1 MLQAGA
7 LHNGPLSL
15 VQPLLST
22 EMININDQISAY
34 NVLIADKQDE
44 LDNAQVRYQELNEN
58 TKDRIR
64 AMEEDGSL
72 TYPYTVPENCVFVL
86 GDYRTRATDSRLLAH
101 LREDARLP
109 VSQLATLL
117 DIPRAQ
123 VYARLERLEADGII
137 EGYTVRLGSAFSKTR
152 MRAHVMIK
160 TLPRQGQAAETGL
173 AEIAEVSAIY
183 AISGEYDII
192 ALVEAADSVAMNDL
206 LDRIGMLD
214 GVERT
219 TTSVILATKLER

>member
-1 MLQAGA
+1 MISRKGA
-7 LHNGPLSL
+7 PTELDATDNR
-15 VQPLLST
+15 LLS
-22 EMININDQISAY
+22 
-34 NVLIADKQDE
+34 
-44 LDNAQVRYQELNEN
+44 
-58 TKDRIR
+58 
-64 AMEEDGSL
+64 
-72 TYPYTVPENCVFVL
+72 
-86 GDYRTRATDSRLLAH
+86 H

-123 VYARLERLEADGII
+123 VYARLERLEAVGII
-137 EGYTVRLGSAFSKTR
+137 EGYTVRLGTAFSKTR

-160 TLPRQGQAAETGL
+160 TLPRQGKEAESGL
-173 AEIAEVSAIY
+173 AGMAEVSAIY

-192 ALVEAADSVAMNDL
+192 VLVEAADSVAMNDL

-219 TTSVILATKLER
+219 TTSVILAAKLER